1 MMIEEGVETSLLFLI
16 GVIGFFFFFPDI
28 LIRNKDSRLLSL
40 FKVESFV
47 EGQKKTG
54 IMTKFLGI

>member
-16 GVIGFFFFFPDI
+16 GVIGFFFFPDI

-54 IMTKFLGI
+54 IMTKFLGL